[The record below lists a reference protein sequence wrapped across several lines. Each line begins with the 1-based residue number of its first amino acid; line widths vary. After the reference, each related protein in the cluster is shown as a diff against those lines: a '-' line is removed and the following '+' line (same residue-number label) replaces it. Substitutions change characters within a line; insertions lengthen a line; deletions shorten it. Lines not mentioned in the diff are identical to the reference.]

1 MINHWGLFCN
11 VYWLICLLVNWSI
24 QILFIFKLSNFQI
37 FKLASMNDY
46 FSIGKITAPHGLTGE
61 VVVKH
66 ALGKRTD
73 FKGLQTIFIEEKKGS
88 FLPYFIESAAAK
100 NEAEVFVKL
109 EGYNTK
115 ENAKRLAQK
124 EVWLLKADFDKFAAK
139 SSPISLLGF
148 MMINEGKEIG
158 DVIEVIEQPMQ
169 VLCKIMYKGNEALI
183 PLHQESLLKI
193 DQKKKQVFVN
203 LPEGLLEL
211 YAEG

>member
-1 MINHWGLFCN
+1 MEN
-11 VYWLICLLVNWSI
+11 
-24 QILFIFKLSNFQI
+24 
-37 FKLASMNDY
+37 Y

-61 VVVKH
+61 VVIKH

-73 FKGLQTIFIEEKKGS
+73 FKGLQTIFLEEKKGS
-88 FLPYFIESAAAK
+88 FLPYFIESATAK
-100 NEAEVFVKL
+100 NEVEAFVKL
-109 EGYNTK
+109 EGFNTK

-169 VLCKIMYKGNEALI
+169 VLCKIMYKGHEALI
-183 PLHQESLLKI
+183 PLHQESLQKI

-203 LPEGLLEL
+203 LPDGLLEL